1 MQRRENEAMLEFA
14 LFALPSLIYFL
25 VRGRTRDAAQV
36 LGLRWPKLSGWLFG
50 ALLAP
55 VSIAIAWTATIG
67 VSAAVLHG
75 PGTSGRIV
83 SAWGAFA
90 VVLAAAG
97 EEIFFR
103 GFLQGIVAQRWGAS
117 VGIIV
122 QGVAFLLPH
131 LLLLTV
137 SPSLIWLVAGQFVI
151 GLILGWLRQH
161 TASIAPDVL
170 AHVTANLV
178 AGLLSCLRSQPSLPP
193 TIAA

>member
-1 MQRRENEAMLEFA
+1 MLEFA

-36 LGLRWPKLSGWLFG
+36 LGLRWPNLSGWLYG
-50 ALLAP
+50 AALALI
-55 VSIAIAWTATIG
+55 SIAIAWTATIG
-67 VSAAVLHG
+67 VPAAVLHG
-75 PGTSGRIV
+75 SGTSGRIV
-83 SAWGAFA
+83 NAWGALA

-97 EEIFFR
+97 EELFFR
-103 GFLQGIVAQRWGAS
+103 GFLQGIIARHWGAS

-151 GLILGWLRQH
+151 GLMLGWLRQH
-161 TASIAPDVL
+161 TASVAPGVL
-170 AHVTANLV
+170 AHVIANLL
-178 AGLLSCLRSQPSLPP
+178 AGLLS
-193 TIAA
+193 